1 MPRIGSAFLIALGL
15 AFAGCA
21 QPALFSKEVLRGVE
35 ENFDLTA
42 WRSAP
47 NASAGHTIK
56 VGGKI
61 VQADQTERGML
72 IVGMQLPIVEHP
84 AFGPAEIGRQTDS
97 FEFAL
102 LYPGK
107 IEGTDLSPGNRFIA
121 VGLIQRTKVVE
132 VDGAPKTEPYLLARC
147 IHIWKTEGKEIA
159 DFPSSSGGYYP
170 LQEDTY
176 CAKAP

>member
-1 MPRIGSAFLIALGL
+1 MPRIGL
-15 AFAGCA
+15 AFVLALCLASVGCA

-35 ENFDLTA
+35 DNFDLTA

-61 VQADQTERGML
+61 VQADQTEPGML

-84 AFGPAEIGRQTDS
+84 AYGPTEMGKRSDS

-102 LYPGK
+102 LYAGKVDPGA
-107 IEGTDLSPGNRFIA
+107 LSPGNRFIA

-147 IHIWKTEGKEIA
+147 IHIWRTEGREIA
-159 DFPSSSGGYYP
+159 DFPNVGGGYYP
-170 LQEDTY
+170 LEEETY
-176 CAKAP
+176 CTKEP

>member
-1 MPRIGSAFLIALGL
+1 MPRIGSAFVIALSL

-21 QPALFSKEVLRGVE
+21 HPALFSKEVLRNVE

-61 VQADQTERGML
+61 VQADQTERGLL

-84 AFGPAEIGRQTDS
+84 AFGPMEMGKRSDS

-102 LYPGK
+102 LYADKIDPGA
-107 IEGTDLSPGNRFIA
+107 LSPGNRFIA

-132 VDGAPKTEPYLLARC
+132 VDGAPKTEPFLLARC
-147 IHIWKTEGKEIA
+147 IHIWRTEGREIA

>member
-1 MPRIGSAFLIALGL
+1 MPHFRSAFVIVFGV
-15 AFAGCA
+15 AFAACA
-21 QPALFSKEVLRGVE
+21 QPSLFSKEVLRGVE

-56 VGGKI
+56 VGGKL
-61 VQADQTERGML
+61 VQAEQTERGML

-84 AFGPAEIGRQTDS
+84 AYGPTEMGKRSDS

-102 LYPGK
+102 FYAGTIDPGA
-107 IEGTDLSPGNRFIA
+107 LSPGNRFIA
-121 VGLIQRTKVVE
+121 MGLIQRTKVVE
-132 VDGAPKTEPYLLARC
+132 VDGAPKTEPYLHARC
-147 IHIWKTEGKEIA
+147 IHIWRTEGREIA

-176 CAKAP
+176 CTKAP